1 MTETENIASFVSALN
16 EAIESAQARLRE
28 PDAFLAATRDIES
41 LIETGLPP
49 VLEAARAHGISEDDR
64 EQLEAGLAALAGL
77 QSGADARVVWSRD
90 FEDYMRAALSGEE

>member
-16 EAIESAQARLRE
+16 EAIESARTRLGE

-49 VLEAARAHGISEDDR
+49 VLEAARARGISEDDR
-64 EQLEAGLAALAGL
+64 EQLEAGLAALAEL

>member
-16 EAIESAQARLRE
+16 EAIESARTRLGE
-28 PDAFLAATRDIES
+28 PDAFLTAIRDIES

-49 VLEAARAHGISEDDR
+49 VLEAAHAHGIGEDDR
-64 EQLEAGLAALAGL
+64 EQLEAGLAALAEL

>member
-1 MTETENIASFVSALN
+1 MTETENTASFVSALN
-16 EAIESAQARLRE
+16 EAIESARTRLGE
-28 PDAFLAATRDIES
+28 SDAFLAATRDIES

-64 EQLEAGLAALAGL
+64 KQLEAGLAALAEL
-77 QSGADARVVWSRD
+77 QSGADARLVWSRD

>member
-1 MTETENIASFVSALN
+1 MTETENTASFVSALN
-16 EAIESAQARLRE
+16 EAIESARTRLGE
-28 PDAFLAATRDIES
+28 PDAFLAATHDIES

-64 EQLEAGLAALAGL
+64 KQLEAGLAALAEL

-90 FEDYMRAALSGEE
+90 FEDYMRAALSGED

>member
-16 EAIESAQARLRE
+16 EAIESARTRLGE
-28 PDAFLAATRDIES
+28 PDAFLAAIRDIES

-49 VLEAARAHGISEDDR
+49 VLEAAHAHGIGEDDR
-64 EQLEAGLAALAGL
+64 EQLEAGLAALAEL

-90 FEDYMRAALSGEE
+90 FEDYMRAALSGDE

>member
-16 EAIESAQARLRE
+16 EAIESARTRLRE

-64 EQLEAGLAALAGL
+64 EQLEAGLAALAEL
-77 QSGADARVVWSRD
+77 QSGADARVVWSQD
-90 FEDYMRAALSGEE
+90 FEDYMRAVLSGEE

>member
-1 MTETENIASFVSALN
+1 MTETENTASFVSALN
-16 EAIESAQARLRE
+16 EALESARTRLGE

-41 LIETGLPP
+41 LIESGLPP
-49 VLEAARAHGISEDDR
+49 VLEAARTHGISEDDR
-64 EQLEAGLAALAGL
+64 EQLEAGLAALAEL

>member
-1 MTETENIASFVSALN
+1 MTETENTASFVSALN
-16 EAIESAQARLRE
+16 EAIESARTRLCE

-41 LIETGLPP
+41 LIESGLPP
-49 VLEAARAHGISEDDR
+49 VLEAARTHGISEDDR
-64 EQLEAGLAALAGL
+64 EQLEAGLAALAEL

>member
-16 EAIESAQARLRE
+16 EAIESARTRLGE
-28 PDAFLAATRDIES
+28 PDAFLAAIRDIES

-49 VLEAARAHGISEDDR
+49 VLEAAHAHGIGEDDR
-64 EQLEAGLAALAGL
+64 EQLEAGLAALAEL

>member
-1 MTETENIASFVSALN
+1 MTETENTASFVSALN
-16 EAIESAQARLRE
+16 EAIESARTRLGE

-41 LIETGLPP
+41 LIETGLPQ
-49 VLEAARAHGISEDDR
+49 VLEAARAQGISEADR
-64 EQLEAGLAALAGL
+64 EQLEAGLAALAEL

>member
-16 EAIESAQARLRE
+16 EAIESARTRLGE
-28 PDAFLAATRDIES
+28 PDAFLAATREIES
-41 LIETGLPP
+41 LIEASLPP

-64 EQLEAGLAALAGL
+64 EQLEAGLAALAEL

>member
-16 EAIESAQARLRE
+16 EAIESARTRLGE
-28 PDAFLAATRDIES
+28 PDAFLTAIRDIES

-49 VLEAARAHGISEDDR
+49 VLEAAHAHGIGEDDR
-64 EQLEAGLAALAGL
+64 EQLEAGLAALAEL

-90 FEDYMRAALSGEE
+90 FEDYMRAALSGDE

>member
-1 MTETENIASFVSALN
+1 MTETENTASFVSALN
-16 EAIESAQARLRE
+16 EAIESARTRLGE

-41 LIETGLPP
+41 LIETGLRP

-64 EQLEAGLAALAGL
+64 EQLEAGLAALAEL

-90 FEDYMRAALSGEE
+90 FEDYMRAALAGDE